1 MGTGCRHT
9 ATLTAPAWTWHRR
22 HHVSRWKDV
31 RVWLRLCQITG
42 NTQSHRGNAREVQRG
57 QNKGVR
63 EFPPNTPA
71 FRPFPAH
78 RTEGQRAELW
88 EGRGRGAVPTPLR
101 LYDALV
107 TPGSSGLRAV
117 SAVLPPGMTPRRPEG
132 RDASVP
138 AMPFTRIHTP
148 ASLHC
153 CTSGYPPLWSTEC
166 LGRYPNLWSPT
177 HPAHPRPP
185 GPTSEKL

>member
-9 ATLTAPAWTWHRR
+9 GTLTAPAWTWHRR

-42 NTQSHRGNAREVQRG
+42 NTQSHGGNAREVQRG

-63 EFPPNTPA
+63 EFPPNTSA

-88 EGRGRGAVPTPLR
+88 EGRGRGAMPTPLR

-107 TPGSSGLRAV
+107 TPGSSGLQAV

-138 AMPFTRIHTP
+138 AEPFTRIHTP
-148 ASLHC
+148 ASSLLH
-153 CTSGYPPLWSTEC
+153 LWVPSTLEHRV
-166 LGRYPNLWSPT
+166 LGPIPQSLEPNSPRT
-177 HPAHPRPP
+177 
-185 GPTSEKL
+185 PTATRSHQ